1 MNQNR
6 VIFNAKPIS
15 KSTVYY
21 EIRGKGE
28 GYVMP
33 GVGTARGISL
43 GAEFEV
49 YQNPESDHRLG
60 VVVVSDISPF
70 STTLHAK
77 EPRFALEGDGVA
89 LEISVG
95 TEEHVLR
102 IHVADEG
109 LKSLVKKIERNDPSR
124 RIIKLV
130 ERDQAEFGMALEDG
144 KVIFDIF
151 DSLVTKYGLTRMP
164 FSLEPTLEAISPVL
178 HAADHFYW
186 HLRRMPALENDTK
199 KSLGRLAN
207 YVEIEVAE
215 MEHDGVTYDDDF
227 NPVLSPTET
236 GWKRGKEFDLQIKDG
251 RTIYGWKI
259 INKCSVAL
267 YPALFY
273 FDNSDWSISEWGY
286 D

>member
-1 MNQNR
+1 
-6 VIFNAKPIS
+6 
-15 KSTVYY
+15 
-21 EIRGKGE
+21 
-28 GYVMP
+28 MP

-49 YQNPESDHRLG
+49 YQDQDSGHLLG
-60 VVVVSDISPF
+60 IVVASELSPF
-70 STTLHAK
+70 STRLYAK
-77 EPRFALEGDGVA
+77 EPGFVLEGDGVA
-89 LEISVG
+89 FLISAG

-109 LKSLVKKIERNDPSR
+109 LKALVKKIERTDPR
-124 RIIKLV
+124 HRMIQLV

-144 KVIFDIF
+144 KVVFDIL

-178 HAADHFYW
+178 RAADHFYW
-186 HLRRMPALENDTK
+186 HLRRRPGVENDTEK
-199 KSLGRLAN
+199 GLADF
-207 YVEIEVAE
+207 VEIEVAE
-215 MEHDGVTYDDDF
+215 MEHDGITYDD
-227 NPVLSPTET
+227 NLEPVLSPTGA
-236 GWKRGKEFDLQIKDG
+236 GWKRGKDFDLQIDG
-251 RTIYGWKI
+251 RGMIYGWKI
-259 INKCSVAL
+259 INKYSMAL